1 MAMVHVTT
9 LNGRAPVMNNTG
21 VLIVRKRFQ
30 VCGCHF
36 AVVIYTGKMVHV
48 IVNAEMLTLIVIA
61 QTPRMAMPKIVPL
74 MKTVML
80 AFASVIMY
88 FGATAPVEPLHVVM
102 MVFVP
107 ALTTTGDSNVNILSL
122 TARPGLVIMTNLARI
137 ITVTAIVE
145 RPLTQIATQRIFT
158 TQKIVNP
165 TNTVRTMDRAIVTV
179 RCDVMD
185 MVPAWERVARRK
197 ENALVKQTGGVTI
210 VRNLYQESGSVTE
223 IGMARMTSANATVG
237 RLTLIAP
244 RTRRML

>member
-1 MAMVHVTT
+1 M
-9 LNGRAPVMNNTG
+9 
-21 VLIVRKRFQ
+21 
-30 VCGCHF
+30 CGCHF
-36 AVVIYTGKMVHV
+36 AVVIYSGKMVHV
-48 IVNAEMLTLIVIA
+48 LVNAEMLTLIVIA
-61 QTPRMAMPKIVPL
+61 QTPRMATRSIVPL

-80 AFASVIMY
+80 VFASVIMY
-88 FGATAPVEPLHVVM
+88 FGATAQVEPLRVVM

-158 TQKIVNP
+158 AQKIVNP
-165 TNTVRTMDRAIVTV
+165 TNTVRTMERAIVTV

-185 MVPAWERVARRK
+185 MVPAWERVASHK

-210 VRNLYQESGSVTE
+210 VRNPYQESGSVTE
-223 IGMARMTSANATVG
+223 TGMVRMTSANATVG

-244 RTRRML
+244 RTKRML